1 MEATIETLNIKV
13 EGEGKSAESTLDRV
27 LKKLERIKEATR
39 GTNGQGTASLNSH
52 YNNLNKTLGSIKE
65 KFNSLSQITDDLSE
79 KTSKCRSTSVA
90 YADAMND
97 VKEKAEQSQG
107 RFKTLSENIKDAFK
121 TSRPSAFVS
130 VLKTIGRLTLYRM
143 IRSMIKQVTEAFKT
157 GIDDMY
163 QYSKTFNGSYAQSM
177 DQLAS
182 ANLTFKNSIGAIM
195 APLIEI
201 VTPWLDTVLTK
212 LVDVNNTIAMV
223 FAHLAGKSTYSKA
236 VRVTTEYAEAANKA
250 SDNTEKV
257 TEKVEELKRSLAGLD
272 EITIIGIKNISPISS
287 EIKNPVADKG
297 LDYGSMFVETP
308 VDVAKVERILDT
320 LSEIWEVVKWV
331 GLGIAAWE
339 LTNFLLS
346 IGNVL
351 TGLDGI
357 KSKMLGLSLM
367 VVGFGLEFSGAFH
380 IGYGDANLKD
390 YLMSAIGASLGIAGS
405 LLVFGTGPLGWT
417 IGITAAVSVAVAGIT
432 VGMNKRL
439 ADVVEEAFYDAGGT
453 ITISDLAGQFER
465 YCKALTDSYQP
476 TIDLG
481 RQIDDMR
488 NNHLAPTVLEIEGIA
503 TAISYSHTVTDEQVD
518 LIKEKFEYL
527 YENSKGALEDTRDL
541 IIQSIAGGFGDTL
554 TALGIDIPEVMAL
567 VNGTTADMEKNL
579 EDWHDKVKSISEQ
592 FDNHSISVDEYSQQ
606 IINLTDD
613 YRNIMGITD
622 PIKDAFADVNQSIK
636 DGINWENEDLKN
648 SAFEKISAASDT
660 ALSAVDEMCGDLKS
674 KFELLKQNA
683 ESKEDGLAFEKIIAG
698 TEAYRESE
706 RKKVATAVSELSEKI
721 QNDLILKMDDVTT
734 RTANEY
740 ISNGSFWTK
749 MVHSEESYVAKGLND
764 YNKNIIKPVL
774 DKLKTEY
781 EKVGAEGNLYAS
793 NAATEI
799 INGMFNTSYGIG
811 GGLNTVLAWSP
822 VNGSNTRATGK
833 SFLDAVKDYYGKVGQ
848 ALPEG
853 LIEGIK
859 EKSGDANTVVGDLAN
874 KLLETIK
881 DRDHFNQHSPSKAT
895 EEIMKNNLLG
905 FINGIKNNRAAVM
918 SSLDSFLN
926 GMLERMEIFTNRW
939 RSAINDMFGD
949 MAYGW
954 KNADFRSDGSY
965 SYNRL
970 SMGQIQRFAQGGFPE
985 DGFFYAN
992 HNELVGQFSNGKTA
1006 VANNEQIVEGISA
1019 GVSSANEQQNALLR
1033 EQNRLLRMLLEKD
1046 STIDVAT
1053 ITKAFNRKNQR
1064 DGKVTVPVSI

>member
-13 EGEGKSAESTLDRV
+13 EGESKSAESTLDRV

-39 GTNGQGTASLNSH
+39 GTNGGGTSSLNSH
-52 YNNLNKTLGSIKE
+52 FNNLDKTLGSIKE
-65 KFNSLSQITDDLSE
+65 KLRSVSQITDDLRE
-79 KTSKCRSTSVA
+79 RTSKCQQTSVA
-90 YADAMND
+90 YADAMD
-97 VKEKAEQSQG
+97 GVKEIAEQSQG
-107 RFKTLSENIKDAFK
+107 RFKTLSENIKEAFK
-121 TSRPSAFVS
+121 TSRPAAFVS

-143 IRSMIKQVTEAFKT
+143 IRSMIKQVTEGFKT

-195 APLIEI
+195 APLIEL
-201 VTPWLDTVLTK
+201 VTPWLDSLLTK
-212 LVDVNNTIAMV
+212 LVEVNNTIAMV

-236 VRVTTEYAEAANKA
+236 VRVTTEYAEAANQA
-250 SDNTEKV
+250 SENTSKV

-272 EITIIGIKNISPISS
+272 EITIIGMKNISPISS

-308 VDVAKVERILDT
+308 VDVAKVKSILDT
-320 LSEIWEVVKWV
+320 LSEIWEVVKWI

-346 IGNVL
+346 IGNIL

-357 KSKMLGLSLM
+357 KTKMLGLSLM

-380 IGYGDANLKD
+380 MGYGDANLKD
-390 YLMSAIGASLGIAGS
+390 YLMSAIGAALGIAGS

-417 IGITAAVSVAVAGIT
+417 IGITAAVSVAVAGFTI
-432 VGMNKRL
+432 GMNKRL
-439 ADVVEEAFYDAGGT
+439 ADVVEEAFYGAGGT

-476 TIDLG
+476 TIELG
-481 RQIDDMR
+481 RKIDDMR
-488 NNHLAPTVLEIEGIA
+488 NNHLSPTVSEIEGIA
-503 TAISYSHTVTDEQVD
+503 SAISYSHTVTDEKVE

-527 YENSKGALEDTRDL
+527 YNNSKGTLNDTRDL

-554 TALGIDIPEVMAL
+554 KALGYDIPDVMAL

-579 EDWHDKVKSISEQ
+579 EEWHEKVKRVSEQ
-592 FDNHSISVDEYSQQ
+592 FDNHSISIEEYSQK
-606 IINLTDD
+606 IVDLAGE
-613 YRNIMGITD
+613 YSNIMGFTD
-622 PIKDAFADVNQSIK
+622 PIADAFADVKQSIK
-636 DGINWENEDLKN
+636 DGINWENADLRN

-660 ALSAVDEMCGDLKS
+660 ALSAVDEMCRGLKS
-674 KFELLKQNA
+674 QFELLKQNA
-683 ESKEDGLAFEKIIAG
+683 ESEEDRLAFEKIIAG
-698 TEAYRESE
+698 TDAYRESE
-706 RKKVATAVSELSEKI
+706 RKKVAAAVSELSEKI
-721 QNDLILKMDDVTT
+721 QDDLILKLNDVST

-740 ISNGSFWTK
+740 VSNGSFWTK

-764 YNKNIIKPVL
+764 YNKNIIEPIL

-811 GGLNTVLAWSP
+811 GGLNTVLAWSS

-833 SFLDAVKDYYGKVGQ
+833 SFLDTVKDYYGKVGR

-859 EKSGDANTVVGDLAN
+859 KNSGEANTVIGDLAN
-874 KLLETIK
+874 RMLETIK
-881 DRDHFNQHSPSKAT
+881 DRNHFDQHSPSKAT

-905 FINGIKNNRAAVM
+905 FINGIKNNRVSVM
-918 SSLDSFLN
+918 SSLDTFLN
-926 GMLERMEIFTNRW
+926 GMLERMEVFTNRW
-939 RSAINDMFGD
+939 RSSINTLFDD
-949 MAYGW
+949 MAFGW

-965 SYNRL
+965 SYRYLTMRN
-970 SMGQIQRFAQGGFPE
+970 IQRFAQGGFPE

-992 HNELVGQFSNGKTA
+992 HNELVGQFTNGKTA
-1006 VANNEQIVEGISA
+1006 VANNEQIVEGIA
-1019 GVSSANEQQNALLR
+1019 GGVAAANEQQNTLLR

-1064 DGKVTVPVSI
+1064 DGKVTVPVSF